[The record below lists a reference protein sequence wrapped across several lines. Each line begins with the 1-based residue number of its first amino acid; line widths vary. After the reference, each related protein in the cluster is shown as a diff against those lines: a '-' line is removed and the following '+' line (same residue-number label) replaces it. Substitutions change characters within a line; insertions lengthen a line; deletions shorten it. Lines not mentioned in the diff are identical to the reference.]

1 MEREMTYTLVHKLTD
16 WYMSIWCSTTAN
28 TTVNIHYKGGGGVI
42 VILTRCPGETNLKGE
57 RGGGD

>member
-16 WYMSIWCSTTAN
+16 WYMSNGVVLQSTLHA
-28 TTVNIHYKGGGGVI
+28 IHYKGGGVI

-57 RGGGD
+57 TWG